1 MPHFGAFIKRSGR
14 YNRTVNWLVLG
25 LFVSAVAVLVAA
37 EWPRLQSH
45 LGFGRRGVH
54 GSRRTRR
61 RRRRSHLV
69 LVEDEEL
76 SDFDEER
83 EAFAE
88 SVVRDLERLPTI
100 DDRD

>member
-1 MPHFGAFIKRSGR
+1 
-14 YNRTVNWLVLG
+14 
-25 LFVSAVAVLVAA
+25 
-37 EWPRLQSH
+37 LQSH
-45 LGFGRRGVH
+45 LGVGRYGARA
-54 GSRRTRR
+54 SRKA

-69 LVEDEEL
+69 LVETEEL
-76 SDFDEER
+76 SDFDEDR

>member
-1 MPHFGAFIKRSGR
+1 
-14 YNRTVNWLVLG
+14 
-25 LFVSAVAVLVAA
+25 
-37 EWPRLQSH
+37 
-45 LGFGRRGVH
+45 
-54 GSRRTRR
+54 
-61 RRRRSHLV
+61 V
-69 LVEDEEL
+69 LVEREEL